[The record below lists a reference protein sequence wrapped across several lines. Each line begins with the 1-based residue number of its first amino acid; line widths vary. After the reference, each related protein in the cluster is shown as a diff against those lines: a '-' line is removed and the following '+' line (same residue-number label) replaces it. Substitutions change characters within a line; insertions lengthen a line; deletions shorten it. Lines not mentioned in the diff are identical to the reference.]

1 MFFHRPQNVGG
12 NVVTLATRKGL
23 EVEVLLEIIMI
34 PAVLAII
41 KIMVVIL
48 MFAMPLGTVL
58 TLMERKWSAMIQ
70 DRVGPNR
77 AHIGK
82 FTGHG
87 ALHLAADGL
96 KSIFK
101 EDTMPKGADGF
112 LYLIAPFFGLIAGVA
127 TFAIIPLAG
136 PIGDFTFQVTD
147 IEPGLLFVFAITSLS
162 VYGAVLAG
170 SSSNSKFALL
180 GGTRAAAQMIS
191 YEVFMGLALMGVFM
205 VYGTTRVSGI
215 VDGQN
220 EYWFG
225 NLIPM
230 WGVLTQPLG
239 FVLFFTALVAET
251 KRAPFDAPEG
261 ESEIVAGYFLE
272 YSGMRWSAF
281 MLAEY
286 VALVG
291 VASLITTLFFGGYH
305 VPWLHLWES
314 APQWIVTIMQVIKF
328 SIFTLFF
335 CWFQIQLRWTVPK
348 FRFDQT
354 MALGWKKLL
363 PLSLVNVFVT
373 AFVILAFG

>member
-1 MFFHRPQNVGG
+1 M
-12 NVVTLATRKGL
+12 
-23 EVEVLLEIIMI
+23 EVLLDIIMI
-34 PAVLAII
+34 PTVLATI
-41 KIMVVIL
+41 KIAVIIL
-48 MFAMPLGTVL
+48 LFVMPLGTVL

-77 AHIGK
+77 ANIGK

-101 EDTMPKGADGF
+101 EDTIPKGADSF

-127 TFAIIPLAG
+127 TFAIIPVAG

-147 IEPGLLFVFAITSLS
+147 VEPGLLFIFAITSLS

-170 SSSNSKFALL
+170 MSSNSKFALL
-180 GGTRAAAQMIS
+180 GGTRASAQMIS
-191 YEVFMGLALMGVFM
+191 YEVFMGLALMGIFM

-225 NLIPM
+225 HLIPM

-239 FVLFFTALVAET
+239 FVLFFTALIAET

-305 VPWLHLWES
+305 VPWLHLWDS
-314 APQWIVTIMQVIKF
+314 APQWLVTVLQIIKF
-328 SIFTLFF
+328 SAFTLFF

-363 PLSLVNVFVT
+363 PLSLVNIIVT
-373 AFVILAFG
+373 AFVIIAFS

>member
-1 MFFHRPQNVGG
+1 M
-12 NVVTLATRKGL
+12 
-23 EVEVLLEIIMI
+23 EIILEIIMI

-41 KIMVVIL
+41 KIVVIVL

-77 AHIGK
+77 ANIGK

-112 LYLIAPFFGLIAGVA
+112 LYLIAPFFGLIAGIA

-147 IEPGLLFVFAITSLS
+147 IEPGLLFIFAITSLS

-220 EYWFG
+220 EYWLG

-230 WGVLTQPLG
+230 WGVFTQPLG

-272 YSGMRWSAF
+272 YSGM
-281 MLAEY
+281 
-286 VALVG
+286 
-291 VASLITTLFFGGYH
+291 
-305 VPWLHLWES
+305 P
-314 APQWIVTIMQVIKF
+314 
-328 SIFTLFF
+328 
-335 CWFQIQLRWTVPK
+335 
-348 FRFDQT
+348 
-354 MALGWKKLL
+354 
-363 PLSLVNVFVT
+363 
-373 AFVILAFG
+373 